1 MCANVHV
8 TGTCTMYMYMYV
20 IRGET
25 LWVRL
30 QEGLQ
35 YKYLIKEEGNHTINC
50 MEFPLQMNNT
60 VQ

>member
-1 MCANVHV
+1 
-8 TGTCTMYMYMYV
+8 MYVYMYV

-35 YKYLIKEEGNHTINC
+35 YQYLIIEEGNHYTINC

-60 VQ
+60 V